1 MENELRNEL
10 INAEHAVRN
19 VFRKY
24 IYRFLSSGDEMLT
37 ARADDLKDL
46 LRKILNVLLGV
57 EKSQLEHVPA
67 NSIIVS
73 RRLLPSDT
81 ANIDGE
87 HVLGILVKEGSPH
100 SHSAI
105 LSRALGIPALTA
117 VAGDIVDTIKN
128 GDRLLID
135 ANEGVF
141 YLKPSRRIC
150 RRYAE
155 KRQSYERV
163 RRRKIRTTRQPVR
176 TKNGTRVWVLAN
188 ANSEKDFA
196 DAASL
201 GCDGIGLFRIENL
214 YLAAETMPNEHS
226 LLSTLRQILP
236 KIKGKPATL
245 RFLDIGGDKRLPYLD
260 TEEEL
265 SPYLGLRGIRLLLR
279 HESLFRTQIRVFL
292 KLNAEFNIRALI
304 PMVTVPEEVDRVK
317 QLIGECRAELRRSE
331 GLPRKKLRLGAMI
344 ETPSAVICAGEIAR
358 RCDFLSIGTNDLT
371 QYTMAAGREN
381 PTVAWYYERGNE
393 IIMRSVETVG
403 RLAAAARTECSVC
416 GEIAQTPEGTEA
428 ILRAGIRRISIS
440 PYLVPEIKAFIR
452 GIEGI

>member
-1 MENELRNEL
+1 
-10 INAEHAVRN
+10 
-19 VFRKY
+19 
-24 IYRFLSSGDEMLT
+24 
-37 ARADDLKDL
+37 
-46 LRKILNVLLGV
+46 
-57 EKSQLEHVPA
+57 
-67 NSIIVS
+67 
-73 RRLLPSDT
+73 
-81 ANIDGE
+81 
-87 HVLGILVKEGSPH
+87 
-100 SHSAI
+100 
-105 LSRALGIPALTA
+105 
-117 VAGDIVDTIKN
+117 
-128 GDRLLID
+128 
-135 ANEGVF
+135 
-141 YLKPSRRIC
+141 
-150 RRYAE
+150 
-155 KRQSYERV
+155 
-163 RRRKIRTTRQPVR
+163 
-176 TKNGTRVWVLAN
+176 VWVLAN